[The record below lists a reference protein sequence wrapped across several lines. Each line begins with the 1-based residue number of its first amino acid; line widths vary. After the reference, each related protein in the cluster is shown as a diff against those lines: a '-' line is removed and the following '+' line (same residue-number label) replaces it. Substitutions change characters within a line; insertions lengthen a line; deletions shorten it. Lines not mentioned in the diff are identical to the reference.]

1 MERDTIVIDDELLVK
16 VENTN
21 RKTTVYICENGNN
34 KLLAQV
40 KTGDYVWAYVTCD
53 NNYVVVYSRGCMI
66 NQVPLNIEAAYN
78 IKNKSTV
85 NLENKKT
92 KVLLEYMF
100 VSKRG
105 FDIATVL
112 SFINNRDLGITE
124 KDEVEDFIYCLT
136 SGNKDITYNEI
147 LDYVLKAYPELT
159 KYMNI
164 KEKMSVI
171 EYREIVEE
179 FDTNILRFHIM
190 PQVVEELPN
199 CQMNLEEV
207 PRKNGVKSR
216 TISRR
221 LGRRH

>member
-1 MERDTIVIDDELLVK
+1 MKRDTIVIDDELLVK
-16 VENTN
+16 IEKTN
-21 RKTTVYICENGNN
+21 RKATVYICENGNK

-40 KTGDYVWAYVTCD
+40 KTGDYVWAYVTGD

-66 NQVPLNIEAAYN
+66 NQIPLNIEAAYN

-85 NLENKKT
+85 NLENKKV

-100 VSKRG
+100 ISKRS

-112 SFINNRDLGITE
+112 SFINNRDLGVCE
-124 KDEVEDFIYCLT
+124 EDEVDDFIYYLT

-147 LDYVLKAYPELT
+147 LDYVLKIYPELT

-179 FDTNILRFHIM
+179 FDTNILRFQIM
-190 PQVVEELPN
+190 PQIVEELPN

-207 PRKNGVKSR
+207 PRKNKVKSR
-216 TISRR
+216 IISRQ
-221 LGRRH
+221 LGRRY

>member
-1 MERDTIVIDDELLVK
+1 
-16 VENTN
+16 
-21 RKTTVYICENGNN
+21 
-34 KLLAQV
+34 
-40 KTGDYVWAYVTCD
+40 
-53 NNYVVVYSRGCMI
+53 MI